1 MTQGR
6 PANKMLSAL
15 CLKPL
20 TRFSFSL
27 LVLFAACC
35 LLNACDS
42 APVEGNAALRDIR
55 GEESSAPNRFFGD
68 IKSSEVFAT
77 VERDNYLSLPSDHE
91 SHPDFQLEW
100 WYLTFVL
107 TSDTGEELGLQYT
120 LFRFNTDSRGDQQHA
135 KSHWANTQQ
144 WMGHA
149 SLHTKNRH
157 YFEERFAAGKVGNA
171 YVKRQPFTA
180 VIDDWQWK
188 STATN
193 NSKEAAS
200 ESNGMFPSSLLFT
213 FGNEKKNAK
222 SNVVAMN
229 AALPTATSPSS
240 QYTIDNNA
248 VSVSLNLSAT
258 GPFIKHGD
266 NGYSKKTE
274 DGRLRSYYYSQPF
287 IQANGT
293 VNIEGKTLKVSGKG
307 WFDHEWTSH
316 LANSQAMGWD
326 WFSLHLDDGSK
337 LMAFRMHASTGRSKN
352 EKNEVYT
359 TASYI
364 TTEGIKETID
374 QASISITPVK
384 YETIKSG
391 ETNRTVPT
399 AWQIRIPKKNINATV
414 AAFKKNQWND
424 SLFPYYEGRVKISGS
439 HSGSGFMELTGY

>member
-107 TSDTGEELGLQYT
+107 TSNTGEELGLQYT

-157 YFEERFAAGKVGNA
+157 YFEERFAAGNVGNA

-180 VIDDWQWK
+180 VVDDWQ
-188 STATN
+188 
-193 NSKEAAS
+193 
-200 ESNGMFPSSLLFT
+200 
-213 FGNEKKNAK
+213 
-222 SNVVAMN
+222 
-229 AALPTATSPSS
+229 
-240 QYTIDNNA
+240 
-248 VSVSLNLSAT
+248 
-258 GPFIKHGD
+258 
-266 NGYSKKTE
+266 
-274 DGRLRSYYYSQPF
+274 
-287 IQANGT
+287 
-293 VNIEGKTLKVSGKG
+293 
-307 WFDHEWTSH
+307 
-316 LANSQAMGWD
+316 
-326 WFSLHLDDGSK
+326 
-337 LMAFRMHASTGRSKN
+337 
-352 EKNEVYT
+352 
-359 TASYI
+359 
-364 TTEGIKETID
+364 
-374 QASISITPVK
+374 
-384 YETIKSG
+384 
-391 ETNRTVPT
+391 
-399 AWQIRIPKKNINATV
+399 
-414 AAFKKNQWND
+414 
-424 SLFPYYEGRVKISGS
+424 
-439 HSGSGFMELTGY
+439 

>member
-1 MTQGR
+1 M
-6 PANKMLSAL
+6 
-15 CLKPL
+15 
-20 TRFSFSL
+20 
-27 LVLFAACC
+27 
-35 LLNACDS
+35 
-42 APVEGNAALRDIR
+42 
-55 GEESSAPNRFFGD
+55 
-68 IKSSEVFAT
+68 
-77 VERDNYLSLPSDHE
+77 
-91 SHPDFQLEW
+91 
-100 WYLTFVL
+100 
-107 TSDTGEELGLQYT
+107 
-120 LFRFNTDSRGDQQHA
+120 
-135 KSHWANTQQ
+135 
-144 WMGHA
+144 
-149 SLHTKNRH
+149 
-157 YFEERFAAGKVGNA
+157 GNA

-188 STATN
+188 SPATN

-213 FGNEKKNAK
+213 FGNKKKNAK

-240 QYTIDNNA
+240 QYSLDNNA

-439 HSGSGFMELTGY
+439 HLGSGFMELTGY